1 MNREGKTYRSEREE
15 VDPKFAGAGRTNGS
29 VILVT
34 RSVPWSP
41 DRPETSNYTHHALVL
56 ECPLEPSTV
65 GREVRI
71 DERYYIAHEPGS
83 PRVSSF
89 KQDDGWLELG
99 E

>member
-15 VDPKFAGAGRTNGS
+15 IDPKFAGAGRANGS

-56 ECPLEPSTV
+56 ECPTDPGQV
-65 GREVRI
+65 GREARI
-71 DERYYIAHEPGS
+71 DERIV
-83 PRVSSF
+83 VSASGKYVQRSTF
-89 KQDDGWLELG
+89 TTDDAWVEI
-99 E
+99 